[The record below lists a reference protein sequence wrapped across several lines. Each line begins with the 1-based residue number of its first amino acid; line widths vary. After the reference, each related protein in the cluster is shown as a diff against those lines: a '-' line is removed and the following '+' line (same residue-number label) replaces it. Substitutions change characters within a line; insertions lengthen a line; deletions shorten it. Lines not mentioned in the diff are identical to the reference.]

1 MASLLIVDD
10 ELSMRQFLTHLFQR
24 EGHSIRV
31 AENGKAAMTQLRQQP
46 ADVII
51 SDVKM
56 PDMGG
61 IELLRAAR
69 ELHPDIEIIMM
80 TAFANEQT
88 AHEAFLLG
96 AFDFVHKPFDNELL
110 KEKVARALQKISIVK
125 EKQALQ
131 IENDALIKGQR
142 ARGQLGNIVGQSDR
156 MQAVY
161 QMIET
166 VAQVQSTVLITGE
179 SGTGKELVARAIHDL
194 SPRAR
199 KPFVSVNCGA
209 FTETLLESELFGYVK
224 GSFTGANTNRKGLFE
239 AAEQG
244 TIFLDEIGEMSAAMQ
259 VKLLRVLQE
268 RKVRP
273 VGAHEETVVNTRVIA
288 ATNRDLSAMVKQGS
302 FREDLFY
309 RVSVIPME
317 LPPLR
322 ERGTDISELA
332 EHFIGKYCEQTG
344 RTIAISAP
352 AMRLLEGY
360 SWPGNVRELEHTI
373 ERAVAL
379 ERTEMIQPERLPEQI
394 TNYSQTRISSD
405 LQLPDDGINLT
416 AHLDQLEKTYVL
428 EALKRTDG
436 NQTSAA
442 DLLKMSVRSL
452 RHLLD
457 KHGIRGLTAQMRDE
471 RRSSDA
477 IPRRR
482 ASDPYPR
489 RRAEDFDEE
498 SESSGQAASAGEG
511 N

>member
-1 MASLLIVDD
+1 MPNLLIVDD

-24 EGHSIRV
+24 DGHIIRT
-31 AENGKAAMTQLRQQP
+31 AENGRQAMELLRQQP
-46 ADVII
+46 ADVVI

-69 ELHPDIEIIMM
+69 ELQPNIEIIMM
-80 TAFANEQT
+80 TAFANEGT
-88 AHEAFLLG
+88 AHEAFMLG
-96 AFDFVHKPFDNELL
+96 AFDFVHKPFDNDLL
-110 KEKVARALQKISIVK
+110 REKVSRAL
-125 EKQALQ
+125 KQITLKS
-131 IENDALIKGQR
+131 ENEVLIKGQR
-142 ARGQLGNIVGQSDR
+142 ARGQLSNIIGQSDQ

-161 QMIET
+161 QMVET

-194 SPRAR
+194 SPRAQ

-209 FTETLLESELFGYVK
+209 FTETLLESELFGYTK
-224 GSFTGANTNRKGLFE
+224 GSFTGATSNRKGLFE

-244 TIFLDEIGEMSAAMQ
+244 TIFLDEIGETSPAMQ

-273 VGAHEETVVNTRVIA
+273 VGAHEETEVNTRVIA
-288 ATNRDLSAMVKQGS
+288 ATNRDLSALVKEGT

-309 RVSVIPME
+309 RVAVIPMV

-322 ERGTDISELA
+322 DRGADIAELT
-332 EHFIGKYCEQTG
+332 EHFLKKYCQQTG
-344 RTIAISAP
+344 HQVSLSPQAL
-352 AMRLLEGY
+352 RLLENY
-360 SWPGNVRELEHTI
+360 YWPGNVRELEHAI

-379 ERTEMIQPERLPEQI
+379 EKTETIQPERLPEQV
-394 TNYSQTRISSD
+394 TKYSAARVASE
-405 LQLPDDGINLT
+405 LELPRDGINLT

-428 EALKRTDG
+428 EALRRTDG
-436 NQTSAA
+436 NQTNAA

-457 KHGIRGLTAQMRDE
+457 KHGIRKHTAQMRDE
-471 RRSSDA
+471 RRGA
-477 IPRRR
+477 ETIPRRR
-482 ASDPYPR
+482 AADPYPR
-489 RRAEDFDEE
+489 LRDED
-498 SESSGQAASAGEG
+498 SEDLPNTSGHAAGAGES
-511 N
+511 

>member
-24 EGHSIRV
+24 DGHTIRV
-31 AENGKAAMTQLRQQP
+31 AENGRKAMAMLREQA

-61 IELLRAAR
+61 IDLLRAAR
-69 ELHPDIEIIMM
+69 ELYPEIEVIMM

-96 AFDFVHKPFDNELL
+96 AFDFVHKPFDNDLL

-131 IENDALIKGQR
+131 VENEALIKGQR
-142 ARGQLGNIVGQSDR
+142 ARGHLGNIVGKSGS

-194 SPRAR
+194 SPRAQ

-224 GSFTGANTNRKGLFE
+224 GSFTGATANRKGLFE
-239 AAEQG
+239 AAAQG

-273 VGAHEETVVNTRVIA
+273 VGAHEETEVNSRVIA
-288 ATNRDLSAMVKQGS
+288 ATNRDLATLVKAGT

-322 ERGTDISELA
+322 ERGEDIAELA
-332 EHFIGKYCEQTG
+332 EHFIKKFCAQTG
-344 RTIAISAP
+344 RAISISGP
-352 AMRLLEGY
+352 AMRLLEAY

-379 ERTEMIQPERLPEQI
+379 ERTDMVQPERLPEQV
-394 TNYSQTRISSD
+394 TNYSQTRISSE
-405 LQLPDDGINLT
+405 LQLPNEGINLT

-428 EALKRTDG
+428 EALTRTDG
-436 NQTSAA
+436 NQTNAA

-457 KHGIRGLTAQMRDE
+457 KHGIRSLTAQMRDE
-471 RRSSDA
+471 RRHSEA

-482 ASDPYPR
+482 SNDPYPR
-489 RRAEDFDEE
+489 RRDEDVDQRT
-498 SESSGQAASAGEG
+498 SEQAASASEG
-511 N
+511 S

>member
-1 MASLLIVDD
+1 MASILIVDD

-24 EGHSIRV
+24 DGHSIRV
-31 AENGKAAMTQLRQQP
+31 AENGRKAMAMLREQP

-61 IELLRAAR
+61 IDLLRAAR
-69 ELHPDIEIIMM
+69 DLQPDVEVIMM

-96 AFDFVHKPFDNELL
+96 AFDFVHKPFDNNLL
-110 KEKVARALQKISIVK
+110 KEKVSRALQKISIVH

-131 IENDALIKGQR
+131 VENDALIKGQR
-142 ARGQLGNIVGQSDR
+142 ARGNLGNIVGRSDR
-156 MQAVY
+156 MQSVY

-194 SPRAR
+194 SPRAQ
-199 KPFVSVNCGA
+199 KPFVEINCGA
-209 FTETLLESELFGYVK
+209 FTETLLESELFGYMK
-224 GSFTGANTNRKGLFE
+224 GSFTGATANRKGLFE

-244 TIFLDEIGEMSAAMQ
+244 TIFLDEIGEMSSAMQ

-273 VGAHEETVVNTRVIA
+273 VGAHAEIEVNTRVIA
-288 ATNRDLSAMVKQGS
+288 ATNRDLAAMVKDGT

-322 ERGTDISELA
+322 ERGSDIAELA
-332 EHFIGKYCEQTG
+332 EHFIGKYCAQAG
-344 RTIAISAP
+344 RNIAISGP
-352 AMRLLEGY
+352 AMRLLENY

-379 ERTEMIQPERLPEQI
+379 ERTELIQPERLPEQI
-394 TNYSQTRISSD
+394 TNFSQTRISSD
-405 LQLPDDGINLT
+405 LQLPDEGINLT
-416 AHLDQLEKTYVL
+416 AHLDQLEKTYLL
-428 EALKRTDG
+428 EALKRTEG
-436 NQTSAA
+436 NQTNAA

-471 RRSSDA
+471 RRTGDVV
-477 IPRRR
+477 PRRR
-482 ASDPYPR
+482 AADPYPR
-489 RRAEDFDEE
+489 RRVEDFDDQGED
-498 SESSGQAASAGEG
+498 SGHAASAGERS
-511 N
+511 

>member
-1 MASLLIVDD
+1 MANLLIVDD
-10 ELSMRQFLTHLFQR
+10 ELSMRQFLTHLLQR

-31 AENGKAAMTQLRQQP
+31 AENGKAAMAQLRQQSV
-46 ADVII
+46 DVII

-69 ELHPDIEIIMM
+69 ELNPEIEVIMM

-131 IENDALIKGQR
+131 VENEALIKGQR

-194 SPRAR
+194 SPRAQ

-224 GSFTGANTNRKGLFE
+224 GSFTGATANRKGLFE
-239 AAEQG
+239 AADQG
-244 TIFLDEIGEMSAAMQ
+244 TIFLDEIGEMSAAMH

-273 VGAHEETVVNTRVIA
+273 VGAHEETFVNTRVIA
-288 ATNRDLSAMVKQGS
+288 ATNRDLSAMVRDGS
-302 FREDLFY
+302 FREDLYY

-322 ERGTDISELA
+322 ERGTDISQLA
-332 EHFIGKYCEQTG
+332 EHFIGKYCQQTG
-344 RTIAISAP
+344 RKIAISPP
-352 AMRLLEGY
+352 AMRLLENY
-360 SWPGNVRELEHTI
+360 YWPGNVRELEHTI

-394 TNYSQTRISSD
+394 TNYSQTRVSSD

-436 NQTSAA
+436 NQTNAA

-471 RRSSDA
+471 RRNTET

-482 ASDPYPR
+482 ANDPYPR
-489 RRAEDFDEE
+489 RRAEDFDEQAE
-498 SESSGQAASAGEG
+498 DGQAASAGEAS
-511 N
+511 

>member
-1 MASLLIVDD
+1 MANILIVDD
-10 ELSMRQFLTHLFQR
+10 ELGMRQFLTHLFQR
-24 EGHSIRV
+24 DGHSIRT
-31 AENGKAAMTQLRQQP
+31 AENGRQAMELLRQQP
-46 ADVII
+46 ADVMI

-56 PDMGG
+56 PDIGG

-69 ELHPDIEIIMM
+69 DLQPNIEVIMM
-80 TAFANEQT
+80 TAFASEGT

-96 AFDFVHKPFDNELL
+96 AFDFVHKPFDNNLL
-110 KEKVARALQKISIVK
+110 REKVSRALKQIS
-125 EKQALQ
+125 LRD
-131 IENDALIKGQR
+131 ENEVLIKGQR
-142 ARGQLGNIVGQSDR
+142 ARGNLSNIIGQSDQ

-194 SPRAR
+194 SPRAQ

-209 FTETLLESELFGYVK
+209 FTETLLESELFGYTK
-224 GSFTGANTNRKGLFE
+224 GSFTGATANRKGLFE

-244 TIFLDEIGEMSAAMQ
+244 TIFLDEIGETSPAMQ

-273 VGAHEETVVNTRVIA
+273 VGAHEETEVNTRVIA
-288 ATNRDLSAMVKQGS
+288 ATNRDLSALVKDGT

-309 RVSVIPME
+309 RVSVIPMV

-322 ERGTDISELA
+322 ERGADIDELA
-332 EHFIGKYCEQTG
+332 DHFVKKYCRLTG
-344 RTIAISAP
+344 RQLLLSPQAL
-352 AMRLLEGY
+352 RLLENY
-360 SWPGNVRELEHTI
+360 NWPGNVRELEHSI

-379 ERTEMIQPERLPEQI
+379 EKTDTIQPERLPDQV
-394 TNYSQTRISSD
+394 TNYNPARVASE
-405 LQLPDDGINLT
+405 LELPADGINLT
-416 AHLDQLEKTYVL
+416 AHLDQLEKTYVM
-428 EALKRTDG
+428 EALRRTEG
-436 NQTSAA
+436 NQTNAA

-471 RRSSDA
+471 RRTSDT

-482 ASDPYPR
+482 AHDPFPR
-489 RRAEDFDEE
+489 RRDEDFEE
-498 SESSGQAASAGEG
+498 QPNASGHAARAGES
-511 N
+511 

>member
-1 MASLLIVDD
+1 MANLLIVDD

-24 EGHSIRV
+24 DGHSTRV
-31 AENGKAAMTQLRQQP
+31 AGNGREAMSLLRQQP

-69 ELHPDIEIIMM
+69 ELQPNVEVIMM
-80 TAFANEQT
+80 TAFANEAT

-110 KEKVARALQKISIVK
+110 REKVSRALDKIARAAEAQTLKD
-125 EKQALQ
+125 
-131 IENDALIKGQR
+131 ENEALIKGQR
-142 ARGQLGNIVGQSDR
+142 ARGKLSNIIGQSDR
-156 MQAVY
+156 MQAVF

-166 VAQVQSTVLITGE
+166 VAQVPSTVLITGE

-194 SPRAR
+194 GPRAQ

-224 GSFTGANTNRKGLFE
+224 GSFTGATANRKGLFE
-239 AAEQG
+239 AANHG
-244 TIFLDEIGEMSAAMQ
+244 TIFLDEIGEMSPAMQ

-273 VGAHEETVVNTRVIA
+273 VGAHEETDVITRVIA
-288 ATNRDLSAMVKQGS
+288 ATNRNLASLVKDGT

-322 ERGTDISELA
+322 ERAGDIAELTSY
-332 EHFIGKYCEQTG
+332 FIEKHCTQT
-344 RTIAISAP
+344 RRSLSISPQALR
-352 AMRLLEGY
+352 RLETY

-379 ERTEMIQPERLPEQI
+379 ETTDSIQPERLPEQI
-394 TNYSQTRISSD
+394 TNYNHVRIASAFD
-405 LQLPDDGINLT
+405 LPADGLNLT
-416 AHLDQLEKTYVL
+416 AHLDQLEKTYLL
-428 EALKRTDG
+428 EALRRTDG
-436 NQTSAA
+436 NQTNAA
-442 DLLKMSVRSL
+442 ELLQMSVRSL

-457 KHGIRGLTAQMRDE
+457 KHGVRGLTAQMRDE
-471 RRSSDA
+471 RRGTDSV
-477 IPRRR
+477 PRRR
-482 ASDPYPR
+482 SSDPQPR
-489 RRAEDFDEE
+489 RREDDLAETTGDNE
-498 SESSGQAASAGEG
+498 QAATAGER
-511 N
+511 

>member
-1 MASLLIVDD
+1 MANLLVVDD

-24 EGHSIRV
+24 DGHAIRV
-31 AENGKAAMTQLRQQP
+31 AENGRQAMALLRKQP

-69 ELHPDIEIIMM
+69 ELQPSIEVIMM
-80 TAFANEQT
+80 TAFANEET

-110 KEKVARALQKISIVK
+110 KEKVARALQKISIVR

-131 IENDALIKGQR
+131 DENEALIKGQR
-142 ARGQLGNIVGQSDR
+142 ARGRLSNIIGQSDR

-194 SPRAR
+194 SPRAQR
-199 KPFVSVNCGA
+199 PFVSVNCGA
-209 FTETLLESELFGYVK
+209 FTDTLLESELFGYTK
-224 GSFTGANTNRKGLFE
+224 GSFTGATANRKGLFE
-239 AAEQG
+239 AADQG
-244 TIFLDEIGEMSAAMQ
+244 TIFLDEIGEMSPAMQ

-273 VGAHEETVVNTRVIA
+273 VGAHEETEINSRVIA
-288 ATNRDLSAMVKQGS
+288 ATNRDLSALVKDGT

-309 RVSVIPME
+309 RVSVIPMV

-322 ERGTDISELA
+322 DRGADIAELA
-332 EHFIGKYCEQTG
+332 EHFIQKYCQMTG
-344 RTIAISAP
+344 RPLALSPP
-352 AMRLLEGY
+352 ALRLLENY
-360 SWPGNVRELEHTI
+360 YWPGNVRELEHSI

-379 ERTEMIQPERLPEQI
+379 EKTDAIQPERLPDQV
-394 TNYSQTRISSD
+394 TNYSAARVASE
-405 LQLPDDGINLT
+405 LELPADGINLT

-428 EALKRTDG
+428 EALRRTDH
-436 NQTSAA
+436 NQTNAA
-442 DLLKMSVRSL
+442 ELLKMSVRSL

-457 KHGIRGLTAQMRDE
+457 KHDLRKQTAQMRDE
-471 RRSSDA
+471 RRTSET

-482 ASDPYPR
+482 TNDPYPR
-489 RRAEDFDEE
+489 RRDDDVEE
-498 SESSGQAASAGEG
+498 QPNSSGHAAGAGEG
-511 N
+511 

>member
-1 MASLLIVDD
+1 MANLLIVDD

-24 EGHSIRV
+24 DGHAIRV
-31 AENGKAAMTQLRQQP
+31 AENGRQAMALLRQQS

-69 ELHPDIEIIMM
+69 ELQPNIEVIMM
-80 TAFANEQT
+80 TAFANEGT

-96 AFDFVHKPFDNELL
+96 AFDFVHKPFDNDLL
-110 KEKVARALQKISIVK
+110 REKVSRALKQISLK
-125 EKQALQ
+125 D
-131 IENDALIKGQR
+131 ENEVLIKGQR
-142 ARGQLGNIVGQSDR
+142 ARGKLSNIIGQSDQ

-161 QMIET
+161 QMVET

-194 SPRAR
+194 SPRAQ

-209 FTETLLESELFGYVK
+209 FTETLLESELFGYTK
-224 GSFTGANTNRKGLFE
+224 GSFTGATSNRKGLFE

-244 TIFLDEIGEMSAAMQ
+244 TIFLDEIGETSPAMQ

-273 VGAHEETVVNTRVIA
+273 VGAHEETEVNTRVIA
-288 ATNRDLSAMVKQGS
+288 ATNRDLSALVKDGS

-309 RVSVIPME
+309 RVSVIPMV

-322 ERGTDISELA
+322 DRGADIAELA
-332 EHFIGKYCEQTG
+332 EHFIQKYCQMTG
-344 RTIAISAP
+344 RPLALSPQAL
-352 AMRLLEGY
+352 RLLENY
-360 SWPGNVRELEHTI
+360 YWPGNVRELEHSI

-379 ERTEMIQPERLPEQI
+379 EKTDTIQPERLPDQV
-394 TNYSQTRISSD
+394 TNYNPARVASE
-405 LQLPDDGINLT
+405 LELPVDGINLT

-428 EALKRTDG
+428 EALRRTDG
-436 NQTSAA
+436 NQTNAS

-471 RRSSDA
+471 RRADT

-482 ASDPYPR
+482 ATDPYPR
-489 RRAEDFDEE
+489 RRDEDSEE
-498 SESSGQAASAGEG
+498 LPNSSGHPARAGES
-511 N
+511 

>member
-1 MASLLIVDD
+1 
-10 ELSMRQFLTHLFQR
+10 
-24 EGHSIRV
+24 
-31 AENGKAAMTQLRQQP
+31 
-46 ADVII
+46 
-51 SDVKM
+51 
-56 PDMGG
+56 
-61 IELLRAAR
+61 
-69 ELHPDIEIIMM
+69 
-80 TAFANEQT
+80 
-88 AHEAFLLG
+88 
-96 AFDFVHKPFDNELL
+96 
-110 KEKVARALQKISIVK
+110 
-125 EKQALQ
+125 
-131 IENDALIKGQR
+131 
-142 ARGQLGNIVGQSDR
+142 

-194 SPRAR
+194 SPRAQ

-209 FTETLLESELFGYVK
+209 FTETLLESELFGYTK
-224 GSFTGANTNRKGLFE
+224 GSFTGATANRKGLFE

-273 VGAHEETVVNTRVIA
+273 VGAHEETEVNTRVIA
-288 ATNRDLSAMVKQGS
+288 ATNRNLSALVKEGT

-322 ERGTDISELA
+322 ERGEDIAELA
-332 EHFIGKYCEQTG
+332 EHFIKKYCEQTG
-344 RTIAISAP
+344 RSISISAP
-352 AMRLLEGY
+352 AMRLLEAY

-379 ERTEMIQPERLPEQI
+379 ERTEMVQPERLPEQI

-405 LQLPDDGINLT
+405 LELPAEGINLT
-416 AHLDQLEKTYVL
+416 AHLDQLEKSYVL
-428 EALKRTDG
+428 EALERTDG
-436 NQTSAA
+436 NQTNAA

-471 RRSSDA
+471 RRSES

-482 ASDPYPR
+482 AADRYPR
-489 RRAEDFDEE
+489 RRTEDSDERT
-498 SESSGQAASAGEG
+498 SEQAASASEG
-511 N
+511 S